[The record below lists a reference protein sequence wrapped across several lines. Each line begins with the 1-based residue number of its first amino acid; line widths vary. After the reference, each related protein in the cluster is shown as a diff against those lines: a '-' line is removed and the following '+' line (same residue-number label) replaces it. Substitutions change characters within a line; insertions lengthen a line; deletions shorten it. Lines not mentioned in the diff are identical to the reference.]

1 MLTPIPPPAGPSGTA
16 TPAAALRRLVQ
27 GLAPPTG
34 ATATGPPGAARAE
47 ASAEA
52 ALRAVLA
59 QGALPLPGDSARTP
73 PAAQSAPAGP
83 EALPLPGA
91 PTPQTTATG
100 PPLSTTPPPP
110 ASAEAAAGAPQLLQ
124 GALLAAQM
132 QPGASA
138 AVQSLLAQIAAQR
151 ALPAAETPRSRE
163 APRDPALLPAAQG
176 PPQPQPGALPFAP
189 FVQAGS
195 GAVQEGEEIAA
206 GEASEDGALDMRM
219 RFVALPAPAQ
229 PTPPRAV
236 LPWAIAG
243 AVFVA
248 LFALALLSR

>member
-1 MLTPIPPPAGPSGTA
+1 MLTPIPPPAGPTGPA

-27 GLAPPTG
+27 GLALPTG
-34 ATATGPPGAARAE
+34 TATGPPGAMRPE
-47 ASAEA
+47 AGAEA
-52 ALRAVLA
+52 ALRAALA
-59 QGALPLPGDSARTP
+59 QGALPLPGDGARTP
-73 PAAQSAPAGP
+73 QAAQGAPAGP

-91 PTPQTTATG
+91 APQQMAATG
-100 PPLSTTPPPP
+100 PPPTNLPPPP
-110 ASAEAAAGAPQLLQ
+110 TSADTAAGSPQLQQ

-138 AVQSLLAQIAAQR
+138 AVQNLLAQIAAQR
-151 ALPAAETPRSRE
+151 ALPTAETPRSRE

-189 FVQAGS
+189 FVQAGA

-206 GEASEDGALDMRM
+206 GEVSENGALDPRM